1 MEIDIKDTVITING
15 KEFPD
20 KVSVEAVRALLGEP
34 RIQKLEPDKNY
45 RAYMENR
52 RGKDYFEKSRS
63 LVWDDLGIYTHTED
77 GELLVSLGIVL
88 DNSHK
93 TAPHTPK
100 SNFSGDFKINGADWL
115 TAIRSGQNMFGNYCK
130 LSLKRFVV
138 FAEYTAEKTPLSQR
152 TKSDFTLIEITH
164 EYKREKL

>member
-88 DNSHK
+88 DNSNK

-100 SNFSGDFKINGADWL
+100 SNFSGDLKINGGDWL
-115 TAIRSGQNMFGNYCK
+115 TAVRSGQNMFGNYCK
-130 LSLKRFVV
+130 LSMKRFVV
-138 FAEYTAEKTPLSQR
+138 FAEYTAEKMPLAQR
-152 TKSDFTLIEITH
+152 TGNDFTLIEITH
-164 EYKREKL
+164 DYQSEKL